1 LGSAENEVVVYTALD
16 KEFSQ
21 PILDQVGSE
30 LALTVRPKFDVESN
44 KTVGLVTDLIQHR
57 KRPRADLFWNNEILH
72 TIRLQQLGML
82 QAWTPPDTVAT
93 PDRFRATDGT
103 WFGFAARAR
112 VFLVNTDLL
121 PDSGQ
126 RPSSFYDLANPRW
139 ARKCGLAKP
148 LFGTS
153 ATHAAVMFDRLGV
166 QDASRWYQQF
176 ESNASIESGNRQVA
190 VKVGRGELVFGLTD
204 TDDAMLEIDR
214 GSPVAIVYPDQGDSQ
229 IGTLLIPNTLCILR
243 DGPNPARAK
252 QLAQRLLEAEI
263 EKTLAAG
270 PSAQFPLNENIT
282 SVSRANPPRDLKT
295 MGVDFESAAKQWTNV
310 AAVLRNIFE

>member
-1 LGSAENEVVVYTALD
+1 
-16 KEFSQ
+16 
-21 PILDQVGSE
+21 
-30 LALTVRPKFDVESN
+30 
-44 KTVGLVTDLIQHR
+44 
-57 KRPRADLFWNNEILH
+57 
-72 TIRLQQLGML
+72 M
-82 QAWTPPDTVAT
+82 
-93 PDRFRATDGT
+93 
-103 WFGFAARAR
+103 
-112 VFLVNTDLL
+112 
-121 PDSGQ
+121 
-126 RPSSFYDLANPRW
+126 
-139 ARKCGLAKP
+139 
-148 LFGTS
+148 
-153 ATHAAVMFDRLGV
+153 MF
-166 QDASRWYQQF
+166 
-176 ESNASIESGNRQVA
+176 
-190 VKVGRGELVFGLTD
+190 KVGRGELVFGLTD